1 MPGLVEANGPTYIS
15 SHSADVI
22 LSDIRPFKLKT
33 DALLSINVLL
43 DELLYIILSNSNSL
57 VPDRLRASLLAIL
70 PTSLGKEALLEAE
83 VELRAYWERTAAS
96 GVAPAVEDDTTTF
109 HLQWTFELLRNKCEA
124 YSTLN
129 EADEDPVAES
139 HINERF
145 GRSGASSPK
154 AALIAPAA
162 LYLTAI
168 LEAVCEHVLSNVG
181 RVAARD
187 SSRTSA
193 TVNDLF
199 TALCE
204 DASMYGSFRTMKVYD
219 QIEQLSKAPRPSR
232 RSKSFTRNER
242 GSTSR
247 TVSPQQDVAPH
258 TMTGSLSRQSSE
270 ASSVGNGHMQN
281 NPSRSSFEKSRA
293 LRMFSNGRTSEDNR
307 SGHKKSA
314 SYSEPAKQA
323 SYEGEVESVEEF
335 DDLMRS
341 ASTMKMSLTPDRL
354 KTMEVYKQEKDQRRR
369 PPALATRQDSE
380 ASSRPPPPPVPS
392 SARQVESITED
403 DEEGSSPKM
412 STATRNRQGSFN
424 TQPPALAPPNR
435 SRSVSTSGAPV
446 SSTARKPFRSPN
458 AIPSSFPASLHSSVS
473 NPNMARTRSLHSNS
487 HDAGS
492 NGAPARKRTKA
503 KNLQDMDLDDIMN
516 GSGDEEPEP
525 TAPPPRAP
533 GEQKRVPKVSSTTR
547 ELMDFLAEG
556 PPEMAGS
563 RPGQQFTDF
572 MSDGPPKTPGA
583 SSVSFDKPKTNR
595 LQRMISKLNIGNDSK
610 AKNAPPESPVKSPG
624 HYRTANGAHFSSIQ
638 PGALSPLANRPIPP
652 RPPKPP
658 QPVSPPSSP
667 SQASLADNNGAKS
680 PPLPSHRSP
689 VPPDQYRVP
698 AVPSHVSIPPS
709 PSRSP
714 TQPQLVPKS
723 IMKETT
729 PPRSI
734 PHANLNGNGHVKPVH
749 AKASVPDTHQ
759 VPPPQQVA
767 HSRSL
772 TRKPVPNEEAV
783 IPTEKKGRSTPPQT
797 QAQALPPVVSE
808 ADLLD
813 MQRLFASATTADECR
828 LIFDMFMTR
837 SKVGLSQS
845 KASEPK
851 EPKVPYPSPSPSL
864 IKQSPKVRN
873 VSVSDGSLEDSLV
886 EMLLGGG
893 PSVLPSAPQPA
904 QVHVQAS
911 QPAQPVQGAQLAL
924 PPSPPKARRLPRVP
938 IPELNPNVHPAP
950 AQQEKGKEKEKAEQE
965 NPAPITTWKNPSEF
979 PTHAATLIP
988 A

>member
-168 LEAVCEHVLSNVG
+168 LDRITISHLVPPN
-181 RVAARD
+181 
-187 SSRTSA
+187 
-193 TVNDLF
+193 
-199 TALCE
+199 
-204 DASMYGSFRTMKVYD
+204 
-219 QIEQLSKAPRPSR
+219 R
-232 RSKSFTRNER
+232 RSYELLTEEGRFWSGNLI
-242 GSTSR
+242 
-247 TVSPQQDVAPH
+247 
-258 TMTGSLSRQSSE
+258 MT
-270 ASSVGNGHMQN
+270 SSVGNGHMQN

-323 SYEGEVESVEEF
+323 SYEGEVESVEDPVMLQEF

-424 TQPPALAPPNR
+424 TQPPILVPPNR

-446 SSTARKPFRSPN
+446 SSTARKPIRSPN

-473 NPNMARTRSLHSNS
+473 NPNMAHTRSLHSNS
-487 HDAGS
+487 HGAGL
-492 NGAPARKRTKA
+492 K
-503 KNLQDMDLDDIMN
+503 
-516 GSGDEEPEP
+516 P

-610 AKNAPPESPVKSPG
+610 SKNAPPESPVKSPG

-652 RPPKPP
+652 RPPKLP

-667 SQASLADNNGAKS
+667 SQASLADNNSAKS

-698 AVPSHVSIPPS
+698 AVPSHVSVPPS

-734 PHANLNGNGHVKPVH
+734 PHANGNGHVKPVH

-783 IPTEKKGRSTPPQT
+783 TPTEKKGRSTPPQT

-873 VSVSDGSLEDSLV
+873 VSVTDGSLEDSLV
-886 EMLLGGG
+886 ELLLGGG

-904 QVHVQAS
+904 QVQVQAS
-911 QPAQPVQGAQLAL
+911 PPVQPVQPVPGAQLAQ

-938 IPELNPNVHPAP
+938 IPELNPSVHPAP

-965 NPAPITTWKNPSEF
+965 NPAPWKNPSEF